1 MAAWSLTRQLTDLV
15 LAKPVTEADLQ
26 QAALFALDAFANA
39 LAGRNS
45 APGTKLLAWQA
56 AHRGDTARQAFVIG
70 GLTHILETDDVDRLS
85 VTHPGCAVVPAAYML
100 ARRRGA
106 SGRDFLIAV
115 LRGYEAMC
123 RVGAAVGP
131 AHYRIWHN
139 TATCGPFGSAMAAAS
154 LLQLTPEAV
163 VDALGNAGTQAAG
176 LWEFL
181 ATGAMSKH
189 LHAGRAAEAGLVAA
203 ELAMLG
209 FSGPPA
215 ILEGPRGFFA
225 ATCPDADPEAVLR
238 DAAGPWRLCTTSIK
252 PWPSCRHTHPAIDAA
267 QTLRG
272 DLLLDAQQEG
282 DIREVVV
289 ETYQAA
295 LDVCDRP
302 EPQSPYEAKFSL
314 QHCTAAGLLF
324 PRVDFAAF
332 EAEAREEAAGLR
344 ARVRIVAAEPYRSA
358 YPQAWGSAVRVEM
371 RDGSRRAVARTH
383 AKGDPEAPLSLDEM
397 RAKAIMLLD
406 HGRVVDGGRLIAAV
420 LALAEGGPLPE
431 IDFLAPVPGAMPGS
445 LSGALPN
452 AAE

>member
-1 MAAWSLTRQLTDLV
+1 MAASSLTRQLADLV
-15 LAKPVTEADLQ
+15 FAKPVTPADLE

-45 APGTKLLAWQA
+45 VPGAKLLAWHA
-56 AHRGDTARQAFVIG
+56 SHRGDAARQAFVIG

-85 VTHPGCAVVPAAYML
+85 VTHPGCAVVPAAYVL

-106 SGRDFLIAV
+106 SGRDFLTAL

-154 LLQLTPEAV
+154 LLQLTPEAT

-203 ELAMLG
+203 ELALLG
-209 FSGPPA
+209 FSGPPT

-225 ATCPDADPEAVLR
+225 AACPDADPQAVLR
-238 DAAGPWRLCTTSIK
+238 DPSGPWRLRTTSIK

-267 QTLRG
+267 QSLRA
-272 DLLLDAQQEG
+272 DLVRDGRRED
-282 DIREVVV
+282 DIAAIVV

-332 EAEAREEAAGLR
+332 EAEGRAAAAALR
-344 ARVRIVAAEPYRSA
+344 ARVRLLGAEPYRSA
-358 YPQAWGSAVRVEM
+358 YPEAWGSAVRLEL
-371 RDGSRRAVARTH
+371 RDGSRRAVARAH
-383 AKGDPEAPLSLDEM
+383 AKGDPEAPLSLSEM
-397 RAKAIMLLD
+397 TAKAMMLLD
-406 HGRVVDGGRLIAAV
+406 HGRVAQPERLVAAV
-420 LALAEGGPLPE
+420 LDMATGGPLPE
-431 IDFLAPVPGAMPGS
+431 IDVFAALAEGAAAPGAMPD
-445 LSGALPN
+445 